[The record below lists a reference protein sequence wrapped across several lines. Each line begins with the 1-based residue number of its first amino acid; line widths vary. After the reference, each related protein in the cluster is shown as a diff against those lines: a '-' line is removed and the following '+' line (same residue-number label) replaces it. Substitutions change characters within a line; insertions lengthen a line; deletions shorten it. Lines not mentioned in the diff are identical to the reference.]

1 MFVIKA
7 VLLVLMFMKKI
18 LIIKILLIELLI
30 IILAGTNNYYDN
42 SIEDKGY
49 ILKDNFPKNTIL
61 MNQLIMENQIY
72 FVYINLIMIILQLYI
87 KLKQYLMENL
97 LQIQIEFFNKRKKT
111 LF

>member
-1 MFVIKA
+1 
-7 VLLVLMFMKKI
+7 
-18 LIIKILLIELLI
+18 
-30 IILAGTNNYYDN
+30 
-42 SIEDKGY
+42 
-49 ILKDNFPKNTIL
+49 

>member
-1 MFVIKA
+1 
-7 VLLVLMFMKKI
+7 
-18 LIIKILLIELLI
+18 
-30 IILAGTNNYYDN
+30 
-42 SIEDKGY
+42 
-49 ILKDNFPKNTIL
+49 

-72 FVYINLIMIILQLYI
+72 FVYIYLIMIILQLYI